1 MKNRLEWY
9 VERKN
14 MRGVPVVYRAEF
26 KAKITKSIEFYI
38 AYTISLTANNDWQ
51 FVAFYYL
58 PDGVPAVIK
67 NCYTIEIGKKMAED
81 ELQKIFDGMK
91 KLVDN

>member
-14 MRGVPVVYRAEF
+14 MRGVPVIYRADF

-38 AYTISLTANNDWQ
+38 AYTISLTAEAIQEQLFYEFQASDWR
-51 FVAFYYL
+51 Y
-58 PDGVPAVIK
+58 GSCGGCI
-67 NCYTIEIGKKMAED
+67 
-81 ELQKIFDGMK
+81 
-91 KLVDN
+91 